1 VSVRHTPGP
10 LIFERHGAFRSCI
23 AGEDW
28 PLGYISEG
36 PGKPIFALHEVLSN
50 RSVKSLIAFA
60 LVAAAAPDL
69 LAALQWAL
77 NELNGRT
84 RYDEDVADQQI
95 ENCYALA
102 NAAIAKATGQ

>member
-1 VSVRHTPGP
+1 MSGGHTPGP
-10 LIFERHGAFRSCI
+10 FIFERHGAFRSGI

-36 PGKPIFALHEVLSN
+36 PGKPIFALHEVFSN

-69 LAALQWAL
+69 LAACKEAFEFLGGVDDAAEIRGKL
-77 NELNGRT
+77 L
-84 RYDEDVADQQI
+84 D
-95 ENCYALA
+95 
-102 NAAIAKATGQ
+102 AIAKATGQ